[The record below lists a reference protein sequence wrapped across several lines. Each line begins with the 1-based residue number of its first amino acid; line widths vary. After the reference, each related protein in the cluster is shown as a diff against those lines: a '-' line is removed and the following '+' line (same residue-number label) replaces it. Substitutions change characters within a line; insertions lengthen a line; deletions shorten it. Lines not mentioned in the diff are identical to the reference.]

1 MKKRVVKKVYKFV
14 IDVEAK
20 EMLFCSRDISMRF
33 IEQENQSVARE
44 IYLSVKYSSESVK
57 NVTLDM

>member
-1 MKKRVVKKVYKFV
+1 VKKAYKFV